1 MNITLS
7 VDDEIVARARKI
19 AREQGISLNEM
30 IRRHLEM
37 VAGCRS
43 SSQIVAELQSL
54 WDKHPGH
61 SRRRKIS
68 RDEAY
73 EGRL

>member
-7 VDDEIVARARKI
+7 IDEELVARAREI
-19 AREQGISLNEM
+19 AQEQGISLNEM

-37 VAGCRS
+37 VAGRKS
-43 SSQIVAELQSL
+43 SDHIVAELQRL
-54 WDKHPGH
+54 WDEHPGR
-61 SRRRKIS
+61 SGRRKIS